1 MTTKNHFLQDNIDD
15 CKSDPCLNGGSCRD
29 EVGSYRCLC
38 PSGWTGTNCESDIGT
53 CQNRPCQ
60 NDATC
65 INLFQDYF
73 CV

>member
-1 MTTKNHFLQDNIDD
+1 MDD
-15 CKSDPCLNGGSCRD
+15 CDSDPCMNGGSCRD
-29 EVGSYRCLC
+29 EVGNYKCLC
-38 PSGWTGTNCESDIGT
+38 PPGWMGINCEIDIGT

-60 NDATC
+60 NDAKC